1 MRAPTSRGPPR
12 RSWSPPATCARTIRK
27 SSARCAGSSW
37 NTRASPN
44 HPDGPSCTVRR
55 PQEQRLAAL
64 DRYAEQEQAKGT
76 HPWKDSLTRPQPEV
90 PAPPAAGNDQIRCG
104 FTTELRLMSDNHT
117 NTCEQNARRESFV
130 AEPTTTTY
138 PLVLRRGLKGSWIR
152 AVLKMASPRMAR
164 RTMDLA
170 VLLVVGMA
178 ASEARAQ
185 PRSAGRR
192 RWVGHRWAGHRWAGH

>member
-1 MRAPTSRGPPR
+1 MRAPTSREPPR

-130 AEPTTTTY
+130 AEPTSTTY

-152 AVLKMASPRMAR
+152 AVLKMASPR
-164 RTMDLA
+164 
-170 VLLVVGMA
+170 VGGWPLVVAGPPVVGVAPPLGGAPPTLGGPPMMGGPPMGGMM
-178 ASEARAQ
+178 
-185 PRSAGRR
+185 G
-192 RWVGHRWAGHRWAGH
+192 

>member
-1 MRAPTSRGPPR
+1 MRAPTSREPPR

-76 HPWKDSLTRPQPEV
+76 HPWRHSHAHPQPEV
-90 PAPPAAGNDQIRCG
+90 PAPPAAGNDRIRCGFTTIPFNMGNRQKHGLFEKNRGRELRKTEPDCKKPRKIGHSCMLRGLG

-117 NTCEQNARRESFV
+117 
-130 AEPTTTTY
+130 
-138 PLVLRRGLKGSWIR
+138 
-152 AVLKMASPRMAR
+152 
-164 RTMDLA
+164 
-170 VLLVVGMA
+170 
-178 ASEARAQ
+178 
-185 PRSAGRR
+185 
-192 RWVGHRWAGHRWAGH
+192 